1 MHNALGYAYFN
12 LDSVAQA
19 VEEYKLAVS
28 LQACQ
33 GLGQNRVAGL
43 GGGGGCMGEDGGS
56 RTNCLRDW
64 ELVEGLKPLEGKS
77 RPAGAPQPDAILQGA
92 SRHWSLPPN
101 GRPAACAA
109 HALCHPCPAAKW
121 WRAAS

>member
-33 GLGQNRVAGL
+33 GLGQGAGV
-43 GGGGGCMGEDGGS
+43 GWWQEVHGRGRGF
-56 RTNCLRDW
+56 TNDL
-64 ELVEGLKPLEGKS
+64 
-77 RPAGAPQPDAILQGA
+77 PA
-92 SRHWSLPPN
+92 
-101 GRPAACAA
+101 
-109 HALCHPCPAAKW
+109 
-121 WRAAS
+121 